1 MDKQL
6 DSLYAIDLLGILIS
20 GREEG
25 DFQGELVQ
33 QYSKDRIPFY
43 GTLDLIKKM
52 ESFYDEWDYPEASS
66 RERSFKKREKY
77 SYPDRRGK
85 KRLADEASHL
95 EKFPIVEER
104 GSKGSFFVHTKF
116 RQRTSWQGDVY
127 HGESGDAYSFSS
139 VLHLFRIMERE
150 CAR

>member
-33 QYSKDRIPFY
+33 QYSRERVPFH
-43 GTLDLIKKM
+43 GSLDLIKKM
-52 ESFYDEWDYPEASS
+52 EALYDEWDYPEASS
-66 RERSFKKREKY
+66 RERSFRKRETY
-77 SYPDRRGK
+77 IYPDRRGK
-85 KRLADEASHL
+85 KRLADEAGSL
-95 EKFPIVEER
+95 EKFPIVAER
-104 GSKGSFFVHTKF
+104 GRMGSFFVHTKF

-127 HGESGDAYSFSS
+127 HGESGDAYPFSS
-139 VLHLFRIMERE
+139 MLHLFRIMERE

>member
-66 RERSFKKREKY
+66 RERSFRKREKY
-77 SYPDRRGK
+77 S
-85 KRLADEASHL
+85 
-95 EKFPIVEER
+95 
-104 GSKGSFFVHTKF
+104 
-116 RQRTSWQGDVY
+116 
-127 HGESGDAYSFSS
+127 
-139 VLHLFRIMERE
+139 
-150 CAR
+150 